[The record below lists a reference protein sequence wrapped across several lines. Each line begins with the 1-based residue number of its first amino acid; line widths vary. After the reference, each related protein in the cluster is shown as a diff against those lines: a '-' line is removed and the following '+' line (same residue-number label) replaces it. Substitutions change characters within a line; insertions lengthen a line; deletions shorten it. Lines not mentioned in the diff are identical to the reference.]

1 MLGHPLEE
9 YKPLLKRKTASYYG
23 VKEAVFPFNMFP
35 EVDPILGPEMR
46 ATGEV
51 MGLASTFG
59 MAYYKAQQAAGS
71 QLPLSGKVL
80 VSVRERERA
89 ELLPIVQ
96 TLSELGF
103 ELIATEGTGKF
114 LDANGIKHRL
124 VHKLNEGRPN
134 VADLIRNREVALI
147 INTPMGRLSK
157 IDDSCIRMMAIQ
169 YKIPYMTTIAA
180 AKATATGIREAIHGS
195 TPLKS
200 LQEYLKLEK

>member
-1 MLGHPLEE
+1 
-9 YKPLLKRKTASYYG
+9 
-23 VKEAVFPFNMFP
+23 
-35 EVDPILGPEMR
+35 
-46 ATGEV
+46 

-71 QLPLSGKVL
+71 KLPLSGKVL

-103 ELIATEGTGKF
+103 ELVATEGTGKF
-114 LDANGIKHRL
+114 LDANGIKHSL

-180 AKATATGIREAIHGS
+180 AQATATGIKEAINGS
-195 TPLKS
+195 TQLKS
-200 LQEYLKLEK
+200 LQEYLKK

>member
-1 MLGHPLEE
+1 
-9 YKPLLKRKTASYYG
+9 
-23 VKEAVFPFNMFP
+23 
-35 EVDPILGPEMR
+35 
-46 ATGEV
+46 

-89 ELLPIVQ
+89 DLLPVVR

-103 ELIATEGTGKF
+103 ELVATEGTGKF
-114 LDANGIKHRL
+114 LAENGIKHGL

-147 INTPMGRLSK
+147 INTPMGKLSK
-157 IDDSCIRMMAIQ
+157 IDDSCIRMLAIQ
-169 YKIPYMTTIAA
+169 YKVPYMTTIAA
-180 AKATATGIREAIHGS
+180 AKATATGIKEAINGS

-200 LQEYLKLEK
+200 LQEYLNIQK